1 MMNVYEKLVQAR
13 IMFQAGNPKMSGEN
27 KFAKYSY
34 FELSDILPVINKLAK
49 ELGFVCAVSFS
60 ESDADLSFIDSE
72 KPTERIIFTSPMAKA
87 DLKGCHDVQNL
98 GAVETYIKRYL
109 YQNCFEIVE
118 NDVLNGTHNEP
129 VSVQT
134 KPSPKIMDEI
144 KTLIEAVDEN
154 NIPIYDEAWKAKYR
168 ALLKERGADYVLT
181 ELKKAV
187 AK

>member
-1 MMNVYEKLVQAR
+1 MNVYEKLVQAR

-49 ELGFVCAVSFS
+49 EIGFVCAVSFS
-60 ESDADLSFIDSE
+60 EVSAELAFIDSE
-72 KPTERIIFTSPMAKA
+72 KPTDRIIFTSPMAKA

-118 NDVLNGTHNEP
+118 NDALNGTHNEP
-129 VSVQT
+129 VNIQT
-134 KPSPKIMDEI
+134 KKEPSKTMLEI
-144 KTLIEAVDEN
+144 KALIEAVDEN
-154 NIPIYDEAWKAKYR
+154 GIHIYDESWKAKYR
-168 ALLKERGADYVLT
+168 ALITEKGADYVLA
-181 ELKKAV
+181 ELKKA
-187 AK
+187 AGK